1 MVNKFGQWPPPPFR
15 AMSERKH
22 FFWCRSSLSHPS
34 NNARCW
40 TFFFAERSCVY
51 SLNFL
56 LRRRRIALQGAT
68 SVVVALISH
77 NCHKKNTGKYIWL
90 KFATRKTAGN
100 ISYHGTFYAGWCLGQ
115 VEFLFN
121 YQWVRIKDFFLI
133 LLHWAHLIVGF
144 FLWLRQNILFSIGGG
159 LDRGLTSKM
168 GSHVSVLTSKA
179 IHS

>member
-1 MVNKFGQWPPPPFR
+1 M
-15 AMSERKH
+15 A
-22 FFWCRSSLSHPS
+22 SLNSLSFNSHPS

-144 FLWLRQNILFSIGGG
+144 LYDWDRIFYYLLPGDWTGVWLRRWG
-159 LDRGLTSKM
+159 LPSLS
-168 GSHVSVLTSKA
+168 
-179 IHS
+179 